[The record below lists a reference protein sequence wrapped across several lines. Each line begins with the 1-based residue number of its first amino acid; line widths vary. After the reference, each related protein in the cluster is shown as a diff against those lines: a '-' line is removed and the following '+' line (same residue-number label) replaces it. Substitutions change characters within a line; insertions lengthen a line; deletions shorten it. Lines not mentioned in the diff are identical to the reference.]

1 MKNTTHYLFSL
12 GLTNLYL
19 LIEWGYDPIL
29 SRMLLVLSLLC
40 SFISLMPN
48 FLDQHVSTKYEYD
61 GVQLPRY
68 RHPLSHS
75 PWTIAYFFPF
85 LYLGEV
91 TNMFFIQIIA
101 SLMTISWLSHLFLDL
116 LNPGGIPIGK
126 GAIFNN
132 HSIKHYQFMINNG
145 NYKRLR
151 LARIPFNDIKANRNF
166 SYFGLFLFSLNLA
179 TIFLTFL
186 CGNSG

>member
-1 MKNTTHYLFSL
+1 
-12 GLTNLYL
+12 
-19 LIEWGYDPIL
+19 
-29 SRMLLVLSLLC
+29 
-40 SFISLMPN
+40 MPN
-48 FLDQHVSTKYEYD
+48 FLDQHVSTKYENE

-75 PWTIAYFFPF
+75 PWTIAYFFPL

-91 TNMFFIQIIA
+91 TNIILIQIIA
-101 SLMTISWLSHLFLDL
+101 SLMTISWLSHLILDL

-132 HSIKHYQFMINNG
+132 HPIKHYQFTINCG

-166 SYFGLFLFSLNLA
+166 GYFGLFLFSLNLA
-179 TIFLTFL
+179 SVFLTFL
-186 CGNSG
+186 GGNS

>member
-1 MKNTTHYLFSL
+1 MKNSTHYLFSL

-19 LIEWGYDPIL
+19 LIKLDDPII
-29 SRMLLVLSLLC
+29 SSISVVFSLVC
-40 SFISLMPN
+40 SFISLLPN
-48 FLDQHVSTKYEYD
+48 VLDQHVSVKYEYE
-61 GVQLPRY
+61 GVKLPRY

-75 PWTIAYFFPF
+75 PWTIAYFFPL

-91 TNMFFIQIIA
+91 TDSLFVQIIA
-101 SLMTISWLSHLFLDL
+101 ALMTISWLSHLLLDL

-126 GAIFNN
+126 QAIFTN
-132 HSIKHYQFMINNG
+132 HPVKHYQFMIFNR

-166 SYFGLFLFSLNLA
+166 GYIGLFLFSLNLA
-179 TIFLTFL
+179 TVFLTFL
-186 CGNSG
+186 RGN

>member
-1 MKNTTHYLFSL
+1 VKNSTHYFFSL
-12 GLTNLYL
+12 GLSNLYL
-19 LIEWGYDPIL
+19 LNNQGNDPII
-29 SRMLLVLSLLC
+29 SRISVVLSLFC
-40 SFISLMPN
+40 SIVSILPN
-48 FLDQHVSTKYEYD
+48 FLDQQVSIKYEYE

-75 PWTIAYFFPF
+75 PWTVFYFFPL

-91 TNMFFIQIIA
+91 TGVIFIQIVA
-101 SLMTISWLSHLFLDL
+101 VLLVISWLSHLFLDL

-132 HSIKHYQFMINNG
+132 HPLKHYQFMLTSR
-145 NYKRLR
+145 KHRRLR
-151 LARIPFNDIKANRNF
+151 LARIPFNDVKANRNF
-166 SYFGLFLFSLNLA
+166 GYIGLFLFSLNLA

-186 CGNSG
+186 RGF